1 MALSL
6 RSSLTPWATSLLQRT
21 SPMSVRR
28 LPIALLQMRSG
39 TDPEANVAFVCDQVR
54 EAARLGARLVVT
66 PEMTTALDRR
76 PGMLLASARAQHED
90 ASVQAYSALARECRV
105 DVLIGSMAIKVSDS
119 QLANRSLYFDA
130 SGEVIAHYDKIHLFD
145 ADLGEGQ
152 RYEESARFAA
162 GQQAVV
168 VRRTGF
174 TMGLTVC
181 YDMRFPALYRDLA
194 LAGADIISVPSSFT
208 VPTGQAHWH
217 VLLRARA
224 IETGCFV
231 LAPAQHGVHE
241 DGRETYGH
249 SVVINP
255 WGEVVAEQAEGT
267 GLLMYELEMAEVA
280 EARKRLPS
288 LQNARPYRP

>member
-1 MALSL
+1 
-6 RSSLTPWATSLLQRT
+6 
-21 SPMSVRR
+21 MSACR

-39 TDPEANVAFVCDQVR
+39 TEPEANVAYVCEQVR

-76 PGMLLASARAQHED
+76 PGQLLARARAQDED
-90 ASVQAYSALARECRV
+90 ESVKAFCTLARECQI
-105 DVLIGSMAIKVSDS
+105 DLLIGSMAVRVATNR
-119 QLANRSLYFDA
+119 LANRSLLIDP
-130 SGEVIAHYDKIHLFD
+130 SGQVVAKYDKIHLFD

-162 GQQAVV
+162 GEHAVV
-168 VRRTGF
+168 VQRNSYTLG
-174 TMGLTVC
+174 MTVC

-194 LAGADIISVPSSFT
+194 LAGADLITIPSSFT
-208 VPTGQAHWH
+208 VPTGTAHWH

-255 WGEVVAEQAEGT
+255 WGEVLAELAEGT
-267 GLLMYELEMAEVA
+267 GLLMGELALSEVD
-280 EARKRLPS
+280 EARRRIPS
-288 LQNARPYRP
+288 LQHARPYHR

>member
-1 MALSL
+1 M
-6 RSSLTPWATSLLQRT
+6 SSP
-21 SPMSVRR
+21 R

-39 TDPEANVAFVCDQVR
+39 TEPEANVAYVCEQVHQ
-54 EAARLGARLVVT
+54 AARRGARLVVT

-76 PGMLLASARAQHED
+76 PGRLLARARAQHED
-90 ASVQAYSALARECRV
+90 ESVTALCALARECQV
-105 DVLIGSMAIKVSDS
+105 DLLIGSMAVKASADR
-119 QLANRSLYFDA
+119 LANRSLYVSDA
-130 SGEVIAHYDKIHLFD
+130 GEVIAHYDKIHLFD

-152 RYEESARFAA
+152 RYEESARFVA
-162 GQQAVV
+162 GTQAVLV
-168 VRRTGF
+168 PRSTYTVG
-174 TMGLTVC
+174 MTVC

-194 LAGADIISVPSSFT
+194 LAGADLLSVPSSFT
-208 VPTGQAHWH
+208 VPTGEAHWH

-255 WGEVVAEQAEGT
+255 WGEVIAERAEGT
-267 GLLMYELEMAEVA
+267 GLLMGELDLSEVA
-280 EARKRLPS
+280 QARRRLPS
-288 LQNARPYRP
+288 LQHARPYHR